1 MSNGLTHIFEHKV
14 LKSNINKKIS
24 TTDNINFTISAS
36 TDDTYYNFYE
46 SFLTLELKIKGEGDD
61 VSSSVKYIRTKH
73 QPAGLITNSQ
83 CTYVY
88 LKNGEL
94 VTVQMNSENEY
105 LGANR
110 SVVSQV
116 FMPERLHKIANGY
129 TEFNYDAKLL
139 GNSDSTKDSVFFSC
153 LPITSVDSNK
163 NCTAILNIPLR
174 DVCEGMNVNSFI
186 NLKSLDVSLKTLDYG
201 DFFEIG
207 SGGAFITGVGANG
220 APSYAEKASVSSV
233 EITKI
238 SITNHC
244 WRGTSGELDDSL
256 TTLSN
261 TTIRCLN
268 YSISDLAN
276 FVENPI
282 IPFAAKYLLLFVTK
296 GNDFSQYLNLPF
308 DYCKVSIF
316 GGGSNISTSFDNSK
330 GTDPKYFDM
339 LNYCANIGRELSLI
353 NYESWKNKF
362 HIVCLPVG
370 ELFSQKGNN
379 VFNVDLKFKTTA
391 PTGSVLRMIF
401 IKDTEGSDLE

>member
-46 SFLTLELKIKGEGDD
+46 SFLTLELSITGTNITAKTGASSTGDPIYIK
-61 VSSSVKYIRTKH
+61 TKH

-116 FMPERLHKIANGY
+116 FMPERLHKIARGY
-129 TEFNYDAKLL
+129 TEFDYETNIIANSSTNTLYAFKNY
-139 GNSDSTKDSVFFSC
+139 
-153 LPITSVDSNK
+153 LPISDVSSTS
-163 NCTAILNIPLR
+163 CTAVINIPLR
-174 DVCEGMNVNSFI
+174 DVCEGMNVNTFI

-201 DFFEIG
+201 DFFVSTDG
-207 SGGAFITGVGANG
+207 VAFADSAFKDTNGAVTGVN
-220 APSYAEKASVSSV
+220 
-233 EITKI
+233 ITKI

-268 YSISDLAN
+268 YSISNLTN

-282 IPFAAKYLLLFVTK
+282 IPFAAKYLLLFVTN
-296 GNDFSQYLNLPF
+296 GNDFSKYEYLPF

-316 GGGSNISTSFDNSK
+316 GGGSNISTSFDNSNNR
-330 GTDPKYFDM
+330 TDPKYFDM

-379 VFNVDLKFKTTA
+379 VFNVDLKFNKTA
-391 PTGSVLRMIF
+391 PAGSVLRMIF

>member
-46 SFLTLELKIKGEGDD
+46 SFLTLELKIYTGGTI
-61 VSSSVKYIRTKH
+61 SGAKYIRTKH

-116 FMPERLHKIANGY
+116 FMPERLHKIAKGY
-129 TEFNYDAKLL
+129 TEFDYETKLQ
-139 GNSDSTKDSVFFSC
+139 GSSNSNEDSVFFSC
-153 LPITSVDSNK
+153 LPITKLDISNN
-163 NCTAILNIPLR
+163 NCTAVLNIPLR

-186 NLKSLDVSLKTLDYG
+186 NLKSLDVSLKTLDYA
-201 DFFEIG
+201 DFFEIE
-207 SGGAFITGVGANG
+207 SNKAFITQVNSNG
-220 APSYAEKASVSSV
+220 IPTPVAGTINSV
-233 EITKI
+233 EITRI

-244 WRGTSGELDDSL
+244 WRGSSSELDDSL
-256 TTLSN
+256 TNLSN

-268 YSISDLAN
+268 YNIGGLTS

-282 IPFAAKYLLLFVTK
+282 IPFAAKYLLLFVTN
-296 GNDFSQYLNLPF
+296 GNDFTQYGNVPF

-316 GGGSNISTSFDNSK
+316 GGGSNISTSFDNSN

-379 VFNVDLKFKTTA
+379 VFNIDLKWNGQA
-391 PTGSVLRMIF
+391 GSGNVLRMIF

>member
-46 SFLTLELKIKGEGDD
+46 SFLTLELKIKAAGEFAGA
-61 VSSSVKYIRTKH
+61 KYIRTKH

-116 FMPERLHKIANGY
+116 FMPERLHKIARGY
-129 TEFNYDAKLL
+129 TEFDYETKLQ
-139 GNSDSTKDSVFFSC
+139 GSSNSNEDSVFFSC
-153 LPITSVDSNK
+153 LPITSIDSTNS
-163 NCTAILNIPLR
+163 NCTAVMNIPLR

-201 DFFEIG
+201 DFFETG
-207 SGGAFITGVGANG
+207 SNKAFITGVGSNG
-220 APSYAEKASVSSV
+220 VPTVLKGTISSV

-268 YSISDLAN
+268 YSISGLTN

-282 IPFAAKYLLLFVTK
+282 IPFAAKYLLLFVTTD
-296 GNDFSQYLNLPF
+296 NDFTQYSNLPF

-316 GGGSNISTSFDNSK
+316 GGGSNISTSFDNTN

-353 NYESWKNKF
+353 SYESWKNKF

>member
-46 SFLTLELKIKGEGDD
+46 SFLTLELKITGESIA
-61 VSSSVKYIRTKH
+61 SSALHIRTKH

-116 FMPERLHKIANGY
+116 FMPERLHKIAKGY
-129 TEFNYDAKLL
+129 TEFDYQNNDSNAFLNYLPIS
-139 GNSDSTKDSVFFSC
+139 NVSSDSKS
-153 LPITSVDSNK
+153 
-163 NCTAILNIPLR
+163 CTAVMNIPLR
-174 DVCEGMNVNSFI
+174 DVCEGMNVNTFI
-186 NLKSLDVSLKTLDYG
+186 NLKSLDVSLKTLDFS
-201 DFFEIG
+201 DFISINSNSKVFT
-207 SGGAFITGVGANG
+207 TGVNYADANG
-220 APSYAEKASVSSV
+220 TVSNIA
-233 EITKI
+233 ITKI

-268 YSISDLAN
+268 YSISGLTN

-282 IPFAAKYLLLFVTK
+282 IPFAAKYLLLFVTN
-296 GNDFSQYLNLPF
+296 GNDFSNYVNLPF

-316 GGGSNISTSFDNSK
+316 GGGSNISTSFDNSN

-379 VFNVDLKFKTTA
+379 VFNVDLKFKSTA
-391 PTGSVLRMIF
+391 PAGSVLRMIF

>member
-46 SFLTLELKIKGEGDD
+46 SFLTLELKFTGAGHTNAIKFIG
-61 VSSSVKYIRTKH
+61 TKH

-116 FMPERLHKIANGY
+116 FMPDRLHKIARGY
-129 TEFNYDAKLL
+129 TEFDYENINNKASLNDKVFTNYLPVKYVNA
-139 GNSDSTKDSVFFSC
+139 ST
-153 LPITSVDSNK
+153 
-163 NCTAILNIPLR
+163 CTAVMNIPLR
-174 DVCEGMNVNSFI
+174 DVCEGMNVNTFI

-201 DFFEIG
+201 DFFAID
-207 SGGAFITGVGANG
+207 SSNKAFTNNDYVLCDGTVTN
-220 APSYAEKASVSSV
+220 V

-268 YSISDLAN
+268 YNISELTN

-296 GNDFSQYLNLPF
+296 GNDFSKYENIAF

-316 GGGSNISTSFDNSK
+316 GGGSNISTSFDNSN

-379 VFNVDLKFKTTA
+379 VFNVDLKFNGAA
-391 PTGSVLRMIF
+391 PTDSVLRMIF

>member
-46 SFLTLELKIKGEGDD
+46 SFLTLELKITGENI
-61 VSSSVKYIRTKH
+61 SSSAKFIKTKH

-116 FMPERLHKIANGY
+116 FMPERLHKIAKGY
-129 TEFNYDAKLL
+129 TEFDYQHDDKTVFLNYLPL
-139 GNSDSTKDSVFFSC
+139 SSVSSDSKS
-153 LPITSVDSNK
+153 
-163 NCTAILNIPLR
+163 CTAVMNIPLR
-174 DVCEGMNVNSFI
+174 DVCEGMNVNTFI

-201 DFFEIG
+201 DFFET
-207 SGGAFITGVGANG
+207 SDGAIFATEALATTTGKDITVN
-220 APSYAEKASVSSV
+220 
-233 EITKI
+233 ITKI

-268 YSISDLAN
+268 YNISELTN

-282 IPFAAKYLLLFVTK
+282 IPFAAKYLLLFVTI
-296 GNDFSQYLNLPF
+296 GNDFSKYDNIAF

-316 GGGSNISTSFDNSK
+316 GGGSNISTSFDNSN

-379 VFNVDLKFKTTA
+379 VFNVDLKFNKAATKN
-391 PTGSVLRMIF
+391 SVLRMIF